1 MTDTNSAKM
10 FVFGVISMVVFIPAA
25 IILIFKAL
33 KRIFGYFY
41 RENVY
46 AFLVPFYN
54 TYLVAQHTFGE
65 RYGYIGIAIAIL
77 NYVVSMLIPIDRLLA
92 VLAIIL
98 ATLINWWFYGK
109 AVWCFENRLYVKLLA
124 ILVPPVGICVL
135 AFSKHTRYLGAKQK
149 APFSR

>member
-10 FVFGVISMVVFIPAA
+10 FVFGVIAMVVFIPAA

-41 RENVY
+41 RENPY

-77 NYVVSMLIPIDRLLA
+77 NYAVSMLMPIDRLLA

-124 ILVPPVGICVL
+124 VLVPPVGICVL
-135 AFSKHTRYLGAKQK
+135 AFSKRTRYLGAKQK

>member
-41 RENVY
+41 RENPY

>member
-41 RENVY
+41 RENPY

-124 ILVPPVGICVL
+124 VLVPPVGICVL
-135 AFSKHTRYLGAKQK
+135 VFSKHTRYLGAKQK

>member
-10 FVFGVISMVVFIPAA
+10 FVFGVIAMVVFIPAA

-41 RENVY
+41 RENAY
-46 AFLVPFYN
+46 ALLVPFYN

-135 AFSKHTRYLGAKQK
+135 AFSKRTRYLGAKQK